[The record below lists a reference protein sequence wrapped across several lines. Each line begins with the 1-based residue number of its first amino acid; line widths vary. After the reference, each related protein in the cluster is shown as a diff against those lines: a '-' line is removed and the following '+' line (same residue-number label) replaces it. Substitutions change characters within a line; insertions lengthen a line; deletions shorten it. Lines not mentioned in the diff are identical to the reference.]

1 MVVYNF
7 PSYIEWHIVTGFRT
21 NPLPTKFRED
31 VDLVPIS
38 GDQDNLHGG
47 RRSCNAVIIRSFK
60 LTFQVSSEGDTG
72 FDYIDEP

>member
-1 MVVYNF
+1 MTAMKKTNVLQFPFLYVVQ
-7 PSYIEWHIVTGFRT
+7 PCRAE
-21 NPLPTKFRED
+21 LPR
-31 VDLVPIS
+31 
-38 GDQDNLHGG
+38 GDQDKLHGG